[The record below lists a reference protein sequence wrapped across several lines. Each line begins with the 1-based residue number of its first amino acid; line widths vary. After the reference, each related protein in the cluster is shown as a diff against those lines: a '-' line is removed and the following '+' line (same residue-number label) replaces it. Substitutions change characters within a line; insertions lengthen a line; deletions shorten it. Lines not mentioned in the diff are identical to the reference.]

1 MSPHI
6 HSGMSTGGIMLDV
19 LIALL
24 PAAVAG
30 VVIFGWRALLVIVVC
45 VLSCVGFESLF
56 NLLAKKQ
63 PTSGKWSILLI
74 CVLGICLQEELVTKF
89 PLMNTHYESI
99 SRVCVFAL
107 CGLVILVKGIIE
119 AKKTK
124 AAPFGDLSAAVTGL
138 LLALNLPA
146 GIPLWQCVVGSLFA
160 IVLVKCLFGGLGQN
174 VVNPA
179 IASRVFMLVAFSSM
193 TQAAFPVGVDAT
205 AGATPLANTAEMPGL
220 LTLFTGNYGGAIG
233 ETCTAALLLGGIYLM
248 ARRVITWHNPTFFI
262 ATVFVFSLF
271 MEGFDPL
278 RALSMVLCGGVVI
291 GAIFMATDYVTSP
304 PTPWGK
310 VIFGI
315 GCGLI
320 TCLIRYF
327 GNLPEGV
334 SYAILFMNI
343 LNPYIMKWTKR
354 KVFGTG
360 GAK

>member
-1 MSPHI
+1 
-6 HSGMSTGGIMLDV
+6 MSTAGIMLDV

-30 VVIFGWRALLVIVVC
+30 VVIFGLSALWVILTC
-45 VLSCVGFESLF
+45 IISCVAFEALF
-56 NLLAKKQ
+56 CLISKKPQ
-63 PTSGKWSILLI
+63 T
-74 CVLGICLQEELVTKF
+74 
-89 PLMNTHYESI
+89 
-99 SRVCVFAL
+99 
-107 CGLVILVKGIIE
+107 VK
-119 AKKTK
+119 
-124 AAPFGDLSAAVTGL
+124 DLSAAVTGL

-146 GIPLWQCVVGSLFA
+146 GIPLWQCVIGSLFA
-160 IVLVKCLFGGLGQN
+160 IIVVKCIFGGLGQN

-193 TQAAFPVGVDAT
+193 TQAAFPVDAT
-205 AGATPLANTAEMPGL
+205 AGATPLANTAEMPNL
-220 LTLFTGNYGGAIG
+220 LTLFTGYYGGAIG
-233 ETCTAALLLGGIYLM
+233 ETCTAALLLGGIYLL
-248 ARRVITWHNPTFFI
+248 ARRVITWQNPTFFI

-271 MEGFDPL
+271 MEGFDPV
-278 RALSMVLCGGVVI
+278 RALSMVMCGGVVI
-291 GAIFMATDYVTSP
+291 GAIFMATDYTTSP

-310 VIFGI
+310 AIFGI

-343 LNPYIMKWTKR
+343 LNPYIMVWTKR
-354 KVFGTG
+354 KVFGAG